1 MRRPSENTLLNI
13 GRLLRA
19 QRREKGLSQQDV
31 ACKAGV
37 RRQTIADVENGRNVG
52 SHLLQAVIDM
62 LDLQLTVEPA
72 TAPERTA
79 QKLHGHS
86 ASGSARQAAID
97 FDFPYDWS
105 NAGNMPDTILIAK
118 VLRGQRFMDIARL
131 CKKYG
136 INRIAH
142 QIAVPAYDD
151 IRPRLNTIMHN
162 IRLAADACQSS

>member
-1 MRRPSENTLLNI
+1 M
-13 GRLLRA
+13 
-19 QRREKGLSQQDV
+19 SQHDV

-52 SHLLQAVIDM
+52 SHLLRAVIEM
-62 LDLQLTVEPA
+62 LDLQLTVGPV

-79 QKLHGHS
+79 QKSRGHS
-86 ASGSARQAAID
+86 ASGPARHAAID

-136 INRIAH
+136 INRIEH
-142 QIAVPAYDD
+142 QMALPAYDD
-151 IRPRLNTIMHN
+151 IRPRLHTIMHN
-162 IRLAADACQSS
+162 IRMAADACQTS